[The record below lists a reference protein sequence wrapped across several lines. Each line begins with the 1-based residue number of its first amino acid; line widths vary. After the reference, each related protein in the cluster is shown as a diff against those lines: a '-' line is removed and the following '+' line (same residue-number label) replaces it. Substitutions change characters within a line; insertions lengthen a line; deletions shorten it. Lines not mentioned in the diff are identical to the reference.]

1 MDQALEK
8 GSHSKKNNKALEKGL
23 IVIEKSGPTYATSTV
38 STMLK
43 IFVAFPSSECLQ
55 QVILF

>member
-8 GSHSKKNNKALEKGL
+8 GL
-23 IVIEKSGPTYATSTV
+23 IVVDGSGPTYATSTV

-43 IFVAFPSSECLQ
+43 LFPAFPSSECLKKDF
-55 QVILF
+55 IF